1 MSLDLAIRQVAPQ
14 ETLRQSPRGA
24 GPDRTAGSAP
34 PPPSP
39 ELGPPNPRL
48 RMDHDLG
55 IVVIEFRDAAG
66 QVSVSV
72 PTERELEAYRSAV
85 VYGTELPS
93 YIAVNGHGAKT
104 LLHSGLAM
112 PSIDLAPEPGF
123 RRFLPVEPGPSSL
136 DRVA

>member
-14 ETLRQSPRGA
+14 EAPRQSPRGA
-24 GPDRTAGSAP
+24 GPDRAAGSAP
-34 PPPSP
+34 PAPPP

-48 RMDHDLG
+48 RMDRDLG
-55 IVVIEFRDAAG
+55 ILVIEFRDAAG

-72 PTERELEAYRSAV
+72 PTERELEAYRAAV
-85 VYGTELPS
+85 VYGADLPS
-93 YIAVNGHGAKT
+93 YLAVNGHSAKT
-104 LLHSGLAM
+104 LLNSGLAM

-123 RRFLPVEPGPSSL
+123 RKFLPVELGPASL